1 MQFELAP
8 FALPA
13 DYGEAIVPLTD
24 LRQHLGVIE
33 TDFDPIIEIYR
44 DAAIDM
50 VEKYCGVRLG
60 PLSDLVWRGEE
71 LPSTVR
77 LGVWPVTAI
86 NAISWLD
93 ANGNQVTGNQ
103 ADWRIVR
110 RDEIAL
116 KPGRRPPQ
124 GVAAGVEIT
133 FDAGF
138 AATERPKALLQ
149 AVRMFAAHLFLNRE
163 TVVTGTISGEIPLGF
178 RQLCSAYRMPVI

>member
-13 DYGEAIVPLTD
+13 DYGEGIVSLAEMKA
-24 LRQHLGVIE
+24 HLSIDASDTYHDV
-33 TDFDPIIEIYR
+33 IIEVYR
-44 DAAIDM
+44 DAAVDM

-60 PLSDLVWRGEE
+60 TLTGGES
-71 LPSTVR
+71 LPPVIK

-86 NAISWLD
+86 TSITWLD
-93 ANGNQVTGNQ
+93 GDGADVTGDA

-116 KPGRRPPQ
+116 KPGRTLPS
-124 GVAAGVEIT
+124 GVAAGVAIT
-133 FDAGF
+133 FGAGF
-138 AATERPKALLQ
+138 DDDTRPKALVQ

-163 TVVTGTISGEIPLGF
+163 TVMAGTVANEIPLGF
-178 RQLCSAYRMPVI
+178 RQLCGAYRMPVI